1 MSIASSHSSR
11 VVSMASGTLVSRVT
25 GLFRVLVLAWV
36 LGFTPIADA
45 FNLANTVPNMLF
57 DLVLGGI
64 ATATFIPVFVERLA
78 LDGERRAWKS
88 ISNIVTGA
96 VIILVAASVASWFLA
111 PYIIDG
117 FTFLQRTS
125 ASHSAVVLARQRIL
139 VAQQRQVATD
149 LLRFFVPQIFFY
161 GVIGV
166 ATALLNIRRRFGI
179 ATWVP
184 VANNVVC
191 IAVLVWFHLV
201 DPSPM
206 LGVLNGSRDLLW
218 LGLGT
223 TAGVAVQF
231 LCLVPSLLR
240 SDLWRLSF
248 RFDVRDPA
256 VRTVARLGS
265 WTLGVVLANQLSL
278 YVVLAYAFGIGG
290 NGPVSAYTYGWSFM
304 QMPYAVVVVSVLSA
318 ITPQLAGFAT
328 DEDYDGLSE
337 RLRFGLRQSLVI
349 IIPCTLV
356 LIVLAQPIVAILLH
370 HLNGTHKLA
379 VGTVLAVLAAGLP
392 GFTVFQLAIR
402 GLQSMQRAREVFLL
416 YLFENALTIVL
427 CVALG
432 RHSIAGLTASVSI
445 GYSAT
450 AVAAL
455 TVLARHHVNIIAGVW
470 SVHVRRSLGASLVAT
485 LVMAAVYA
493 VPSWTHGLGLVA
505 RFAGAFVIG
514 VLAYGVVVVLLRRH
528 LRRTFTK
535 SARLSEF

>member
-1 MSIASSHSSR
+1 MSLASSHSSR
-11 VVSMASGTLVSRVT
+11 VVSMAGGTLVSRVT

-36 LGFTPIADA
+36 LGFTPLADA

-96 VIILVAASVASWFLA
+96 VVILVAASLASWFLA

-125 ASHSAVVLARQRIL
+125 STHSASVLAHQKLL
-139 VAQQRQVATD
+139 VMQQRQVATD
-149 LLRFFVPQIFFY
+149 LLRYFVPQIFFY
-161 GVIGV
+161 GIIGV
-166 ATALLNIRRRFGI
+166 ATALLNIRHRFGI

-191 IAVLVWFHLV
+191 IGVLVWFHLV
-201 DPSPM
+201 DPNPV
-206 LGVLNGSRDLLW
+206 LGALNGSRDLLW

-231 LCLVPSLLR
+231 LCLVPSLAR
-240 SDLWRLSF
+240 SELWRLSF
-248 RFDVRDPA
+248 RFDYRDPA

-265 WTLGVVLANQLSL
+265 WTLGVVVANQLSL

-304 QMPYAVVVVSVLSA
+304 QMPYAVVVVSVLGA
-318 ITPQLAGFAT
+318 LTPQLAGFAT
-328 DEDYDGLSE
+328 AEDFEGLTE

-370 HLNGTHKLA
+370 HLNGTQQITRRHRA
-379 VGTVLAVLAAGLP
+379 RRPRGGTAGLHRLSTGGARAP
-392 GFTVFQLAIR
+392 SHAACSRRLSSLCRRERANDRALHCTRSTLVSRSHGERVTGLHHYR
-402 GLQSMQRAREVFLL
+402 GRGPRRPESLPRQHHYRCLERPRAPQPVGVTDR
-416 YLFENALTIVL
+416 
-427 CVALG
+427 G
-432 RHSIAGLTASVSI
+432 RGDGGGLRRSFVDHGDSAWSRGSWEPSWWAWWPTASWWCCC
-445 GYSAT
+445 
-450 AVAAL
+450 
-455 TVLARHHVNIIAGVW
+455 GV
-470 SVHVRRSLGASLVAT
+470 T
-485 LVMAAVYA
+485 LDAPHSKV
-493 VPSWTHGLGLVA
+493 
-505 RFAGAFVIG
+505 
-514 VLAYGVVVVLLRRH
+514 
-528 LRRTFTK
+528 
-535 SARLSEF
+535 